1 MSRVLQGA
9 KDNFVYKNFAR
20 CQHVYSK
27 LQYTYSSVMKVSE
40 TDRKIGE
47 NIRRIREQKGI
58 SKELYAQRL
67 RKSTEYVTAVE
78 NGEKA
83 IYLSELGDLAW
94 GLKCLMSDIVQGI

>member
-1 MSRVLQGA
+1 
-9 KDNFVYKNFAR
+9 
-20 CQHVYSK
+20 
-27 LQYTYSSVMKVSE
+27 MKASE

-58 SKELYAQRL
+58 SKELYAERL
-67 RKSTEYVTAVE
+67 QKSVEYVTAVE

-94 GLKCLMSDIVQGI
+94 GLKCLMSDIVQGICVKYCTGE

>member
-1 MSRVLQGA
+1 MSRALQGT
-9 KDNFVYKNFAR
+9 KDNSIYKNHAH

-27 LQYTYSSVMKVSE
+27 LWCIYSSVMKASE
-40 TDRKIGE
+40 TDRRIGK
-47 NIRRIREQKGI
+47 NIRKIREQRGI
-58 SKELYAQRL
+58 SKELYAERL
-67 RKSTEYVTAVE
+67 QKSVEYVTAIE